1 MSTDIPLVN
10 AAYVVVVNEDGTMRT
25 ILLKAGEVTQL
36 ETKRDATTY
45 DVFTASKAM
54 FEDIEQQLLA
64 ERISKA
70 VIEELRPADEQ
81 SAFKERLIEALTARK
96 SQ

>member
-1 MSTDIPLVN
+1 MQSDIPIFN
-10 AAYVVVVNEDGTMRT
+10 AAYVVVINEDGTMRT
-25 ILLKAGEVTQL
+25 ILLEAGEVVQL
-36 ETKRDATTY
+36 ETKRNATTY
-45 DVFTASKAM
+45 DVFTASKTM
-54 FEDIEQQLLA
+54 FHDIEQQLLA

-70 VIEELRPADEQ
+70 VIEELRPVDEQ